1 MNQQLAFY
9 FDSSVCSG
17 CKACQAAC
25 KDKNSLPVGLLWRR
39 VYEVSGG
46 GWTRDG
52 NAWISDV
59 FAYNISLSCNHCAQP
74 ICVEV
79 CPARAITKRA
89 DGIVLIDQDKCVGC
103 QYCSWACPYGA
114 PQYDA
119 QRGRMTKCD
128 FCADY
133 IDAGLPPACVAA
145 CPLRALDFGRMD
157 DLTAKYGSTRSVYP
171 LPETNQSEPSCVI
184 KPHQAAARASSES
197 ARIGNREEVYPR

>member
-1 MNQQLAFY
+1 MNRQFAFY
-9 FDSSVCSG
+9 FDSSACSG

-25 KDKNSLPVGLLWRR
+25 KDKNDLPVGLLWRR

-52 NAWISDV
+52 DAWISDI
-59 FAYNISLSCNHCAQP
+59 FAYNLSVSCNHCARP

-89 DGIVLIDQDKCVGC
+89 DGIVLIDQDKCLGC

-119 QRGRMTKCD
+119 QHGRMTKCD

-133 IDAGLPPACVAA
+133 IDVGLPPACVAA
-145 CPLRALDFGRMD
+145 CPLRALDFGPMD
-157 DLTAKYGSTRSVYP
+157 DLTAKYGSAHSVYP
-171 LPETNQSEPSCVI
+171 LPETNLTEPAWMI
-184 KPHQAAARASSES
+184 KPHKDATRASSES
-197 ARIGNREEVYPR
+197 ARIGNREEVNSK